1 MNRFVLTSLFLSML
15 CRPLLAQHDERWL
28 TRFERSGGE
37 ETPRYLE
44 TLQYCQALAEAS
56 PDAQLISFGKSA
68 QGRALS
74 VLILSGKKAF
84 DPKARHDSIPTV
96 LITCCIHPGESAG
109 KDAALMLARD
119 CLFSQTQPSLLDS
132 VRILIIPIFNADGH
146 ERFGPYNRINQL
158 GPREM
163 GFRVTSTRL
172 NLNRDFMKA
181 ETPEMRAWID
191 LFNRWDPDFVFDC
204 HTTDGQD
211 FQYAAAYYI
220 DTHPEFGGKVSAWVR
235 DDFLPPLKK
244 QLENKD
250 VPIIPY
256 AGLLDPLQPAKG
268 LLGGI
273 WPPRLSNIYCTV
285 RNRPGFL
292 IEAHSLKPYSV
303 RVHATYEI
311 LLSGLRLIRD
321 QRDSLKQAIDKMRNQ
336 TARLGQMPYQ
346 SLPLRFKTR
355 MDSGDSL
362 LFRSFGFKVDTGMVS
377 NQAYKVYNKTPV
389 NIPTVYYNTV
399 VPTLSVSAP
408 RGYIVPVQWQTII
421 DIIQAHGIETQTL
434 SQPLRGEF
442 ETYRFHDV
450 RLPASSYEGHQRPS
464 YSVTS
469 VTRYR
474 ELPAGSAYIPLGHP
488 DARLIMHLLEP
499 QAPDALVKWGY
510 MNTIFEHRVYFE
522 DYVMEPMAEVMYNS
536 DADLR
541 QRYQKKLTTDSTF
554 ASSARARLEFFYQ
567 RTHYWDEEKNLYPIV
582 RITDWDIEIP
592 AETD

>member
-1 MNRFVLTSLFLSML
+1 LT
-15 CRPLLAQHDERWL
+15 
-28 TRFERSGGE
+28 
-37 ETPRYLE
+37 
-44 TLQYCQALAEAS
+44 
-56 PDAQLISFGKSA
+56 SFGKSA
-68 QGRALS
+68 QGRDLS
-74 VLILSGKKAF
+74 VLILSGEQAF
-84 DPKARHDSIPTV
+84 DPETQHSAIPTV

-119 CLFSQTQPSLLDS
+119 CLFSQAQPSLLDS

-191 LFNRWDPDFVFDC
+191 LFNRWDPDFIFDC

-220 DTHPEFGGKVSAWVR
+220 DTHPEFGGEVSAWVR
-235 DDFLPPLKK
+235 DHFLPPLKK
-244 QLENKD
+244 RLEDRN

-256 AGLLDPLQPAKG
+256 AGLLDPFKPAKG

-303 RVHATYEI
+303 RVHATYDI
-311 LLSGLRLIRD
+311 LLTGCRLIRE
-321 QRDSLKQAIDKMRNQ
+321 QRDTLKRVIDKTRSQ
-336 TARLGQMPYQ
+336 TARLGQETNQ

-355 MDSGDSL
+355 MDTGDSL
-362 LFRSFGFKVDTGMVS
+362 LFRSFDFKVDTGIVS
-377 NQAYKVYNKTPV
+377 NQPYKVYSKTPV
-389 NIPTVYYNTV
+389 DIPTVYYNTV

-434 SQPLRGEF
+434 SQPVRGEF

-474 ELPAGSAYIPLGHP
+474 EIPAGSVYIPLGHP

-510 MNTIFEHRVYFE
+510 MNTLFEHRVYFE
-522 DYVMEPMAEVMYNS
+522 RYVMEPMARVMLENNPQ
-536 DADLR
+536 LE
-541 QRYQKKLTTDSTF
+541 QRYLQRLENDSSF
-554 ASSARARLEFFYQ
+554 AISPRARLEFFYQ
-567 RTHYWDEEKNLYPIV
+567 RTKYWDDEKGLYPIV
-582 RITDWDIEIP
+582 RVTDPDMILP
-592 AETD
+592 LKGD